1 MHENMAVY
9 DNILECVGETPI
21 VKLNRISPGM
31 YVKIERGNP
40 GGSVKDRA
48 AVSMIR
54 DAEARGSLKPGGT
67 IVEPTSGNT
76 GISLCMMAAAMGYK
90 TVIVIPDTMTEE
102 RLAYMRAYGAEIVLT
117 PGSEGMKGAMDKAKE
132 IAKERNAFVPG
143 QFSNPANTST
153 HRTGTGREILRD
165 IPDIDFVFSGIG
177 TGGTATGIAQVFADA
192 GSDAKVIGVEP
203 EESPMLTEGR
213 SGPHGIQGIGA
224 NFIPDCLNVEL
235 LYDLVTVTTE
245 AAERMT
251 VRLAREEGIFAGISS
266 GAAVAAAVEFSK
278 DNKGRKIL
286 AILPDG
292 GEKYLSTGIYGR
304 Y

>member
-1 MHENMAVY
+1 MTVY

-21 VKLNRISPGM
+21 VKLNRIAPGM

-48 AVSMIR
+48 AVSMIS
-54 DAEARGSLKPGGT
+54 DAESRGLLKPGGT

-76 GISLCMMAAAMGYK
+76 GISLCMVAAAKGYK

-117 PGSEGMKGAMDKAKE
+117 PGSEGMKGAVDKAEE

-143 QFSNPANTST
+143 QFSNPSNTSS

-203 EESPMLTEGR
+203 KESPLLTKDKAG
-213 SGPHGIQGIGA
+213 SHGIQGIGA
-224 NFIPDCLNVEL
+224 NFIPDCLNIEL
-235 LYDLVTVTTE
+235 LYDIVTVSTE
-245 AAERMT
+245 DAERMT

-266 GAAVAAAVEFSK
+266 GAAVAAAVEYSK

>member
-1 MHENMAVY
+1 MTVY

-21 VKLNRISPGM
+21 VKLNRIAPGM

-48 AVSMIR
+48 AVSMIS
-54 DAEARGSLKPGGT
+54 DAESRGLLKPGGT

-76 GISLCMMAAAMGYK
+76 GISLCMVAAAKGYK

-117 PGSEGMKGAMDKAKE
+117 PGSEGMKGAVDKAEE

-143 QFSNPANTST
+143 QFSNPSNTSS

-203 EESPMLTEGR
+203 KESPLLTKDKA
-213 SGPHGIQGIGA
+213 GPHGIQGIGA
-224 NFIPDCLNVEL
+224 NFIPDCLNIEL
-235 LYDLVTVTTE
+235 LYDIVTVSTE
-245 AAERMT
+245 DAERMT
-251 VRLAREEGIFAGISS
+251 IRLAREEGIFAGISS
-266 GAAVAAAVEFSK
+266 GAAVAAAVEYSK